1 MNIVINEIAILSKL
15 VETISKSD
23 VEFMDYHFYAVG
35 SALEKAQRDEAA
47 QMSQLEVLN
56 LVELPQTE
64 AETAWLYEHYTGAV
78 SVDELSFIRYAML
91 NDCTLLTNDPVLTR
105 VAKSLGVKVVD
116 VSYITQDMEDNIVT
130 DEEDTTNYLVR
141 LFRHRPQ
148 HWNWFKTQ
156 HLQFGRVAALL

>member
-1 MNIVINEIAILSKL
+1 M
-15 VETISKSD
+15 
-23 VEFMDYHFYAVG
+23 
-35 SALEKAQRDEAA
+35 
-47 QMSQLEVLN
+47 
-56 LVELPQTE
+56 
-64 AETAWLYEHYTGAV
+64 
-78 SVDELSFIRYAML
+78 DELSFIRYAML

-105 VAKSLGVKVVD
+105 VAESLGVKVVD